1 MAIDSTPRR
10 GLWLLKNNHKNGDN
24 IGIQDGIT
32 MEYRCI
38 CTVYDLGVSENGWN
52 SMKRPKHAS

>member
-38 CTVYDLGVSENGWN
+38 CTVYDLGVSENG
-52 SMKRPKHAS
+52 